1 MSLKLLQFVQA
12 SKYNLLKSQQFGYG
26 NGFEIVLGKKGGKFR
41 ASLKAKDFKKQS
53 RKKPAGRLKVRD
65 EGFDE
70 APESSPANEEQLNE
84 PFISK

>member
-41 ASLKAKDFKKQS
+41 ASLKAKDF
-53 RKKPAGRLKVRD
+53 
-65 EGFDE
+65 
-70 APESSPANEEQLNE
+70 
-84 PFISK
+84 